1 MAPGDLLLTACILA
15 AAVSL
20 PAAKIASSAPS
31 NPSHEPLRRSIRAAL
46 DPSRTEA
53 LEEAAEAAIA
63 ESGGSRQVEKLLA
76 LSYSEFGSM
85 AKVQP
90 FNRLLANNTDN
101 FVPLVLSLLGA
112 DSRHLAD
119 FRELAFPELA
129 NGTGPEG
136 WRLHKLAH
144 WPKDGRSSG
153 TKLSCL
159 LVAPAGPAS
168 YDLVLVISATAPV
181 QIGDRDLLVAETKLA
196 EQLGWPDRRESRLA
210 RVGHEA
216 GLSES
221 DLDGLMAFAELNCL
235 RKLGA
240 YFEVAL
246 DS

>member
-1 MAPGDLLLTACILA
+1 
-15 AAVSL
+15 
-20 PAAKIASSAPS
+20 
-31 NPSHEPLRRSIRAAL
+31 
-46 DPSRTEA
+46 SRTEA

-159 LVAPAGPAS
+159 LVAPAGRPATTWCWS
-168 YDLVLVISATAPV
+168 SPPRRQCRSATA
-181 QIGDRDLLVAETKLA
+181 TCC
-196 EQLGWPDRRESRLA
+196 WPRPSWPSSWAGRTGGSRA
-210 RVGHEA
+210 WP
-216 GLSES
+216 ES
-221 DLDGLMAFAELNCL
+221 DTRPACPSPIWT
-235 RKLGA
+235 
-240 YFEVAL
+240 V
-246 DS
+246 

>member
-1 MAPGDLLLTACILA
+1 
-15 AAVSL
+15 

-85 AKVQP
+85 A
-90 FNRLLANNTDN
+90 N
-101 FVPLVLSLLGA
+101 LLGA